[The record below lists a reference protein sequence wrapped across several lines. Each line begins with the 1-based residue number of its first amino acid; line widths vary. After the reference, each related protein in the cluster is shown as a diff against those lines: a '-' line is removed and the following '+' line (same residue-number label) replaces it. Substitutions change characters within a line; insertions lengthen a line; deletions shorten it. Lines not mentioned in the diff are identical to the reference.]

1 MDRACG
7 HNPFLSFL
15 SRIMS
20 AGPYYCRHNPFLAE
34 SYSIA
39 RLSGFPVSNYNI
51 IKLQASV
58 ALLFLPFALGRG

>member
-7 HNPFLSFL
+7 
-15 SRIMS
+15 
-20 AGPYYCRHNPFLAE
+20 HNPFLAE